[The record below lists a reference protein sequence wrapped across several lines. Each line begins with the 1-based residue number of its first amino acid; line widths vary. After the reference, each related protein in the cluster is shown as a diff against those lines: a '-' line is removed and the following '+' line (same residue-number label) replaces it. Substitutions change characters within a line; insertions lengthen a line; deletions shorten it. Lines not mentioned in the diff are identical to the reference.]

1 MKKIVPFILSM
12 ALTLSFANAF
22 AASADWQEPTEEFE
36 NEQIQH
42 NDKTGEPLTGWQDIN
57 GKKYYFNDDGKMA
70 VDKVMIDSK
79 QYTFDSNGVWNGKPG
94 IIITEFD
101 DMSLKWGDSSA
112 AVKKA
117 KGNKNVSYC
126 NYNNTSE
133 FNSYYLEEAQKI
145 GDCYYY
151 TEYSFNKNDALAY
164 GQYLLLSDL
173 SSDECVVEYKNIFAS
188 NVEKYGKPTRNVI
201 RWKSTEYKNK
211 YGNDIATA
219 IKDGYCTKFACWET
233 STSKIYVK
241 IAGIEGKIQVRM
253 LYYDITQEDLFKT
266 AMTIT
271 GDCFWN
277 SL

>member
-1 MKKIVPFILSM
+1 M
-12 ALTLSFANAF
+12 
-22 AASADWQEPTEEFE
+22 
-36 NEQIQH
+36 
-42 NDKTGEPLTGWQDIN
+42 
-57 GKKYYFNDDGKMA
+57 
-70 VDKVMIDSK
+70 
-79 QYTFDSNGVWNGKPG
+79 
-94 IIITEFD
+94 
-101 DMSLKWGDSSA
+101 
-112 AVKKA
+112 
-117 KGNKNVSYC
+117 
-126 NYNNTSE
+126 
-133 FNSYYLEEAQKI
+133 
-145 GDCYYY
+145 
-151 TEYSFNKNDALAY
+151 
-164 GQYLLLSDL
+164 SDL
-173 SSDECVVEYKNIFAS
+173 SSEECVAEYKNIFTS